1 MTMMLFFTLCGPSVL
16 FIFFFFF
23 SFKQTNVSLLK
34 VEAEKPIQR
43 IPHSCSLALQSS
55 KALQHSR
62 CELKSLLQSGV
73 TSQQPISLQG
83 KRSSKILVFYFK
95 QKGEQGS
102 CAVEVL
108 WVRVLKDI

>member
-1 MTMMLFFTLCGPSVL
+1 MCHY
-16 FIFFFFF
+16 
-23 SFKQTNVSLLK
+23 LK

-43 IPHSCSLALQSS
+43 IPQSFCLALQSS
-55 KALQHSR
+55 KALQHALNSR

-73 TSQQPISLQG
+73 TSQQPISLQR

-108 WVRVLKDI
+108 QVRVLKDI